1 VRDERLQ
8 RLEEEAIMT
17 GAKMTVDHLAEQVFA
32 ILSDKA
38 LDDGDARTNA
48 LVGLE
53 SRSGADR
60 QMMAE
65 ALKIA
70 EKKLGEQAS
79 RSIPIDKLNASNDE

>member
-1 VRDERLQ
+1 
-8 RLEEEAIMT
+8 MT
-17 GAKMTVDHLAEQVFA
+17 ADKMPIDQLAEQVFA

-38 LDDGDARTNA
+38 LDEGDARTNA

-70 EKKLGEQAS
+70 EKKLGGQTS
-79 RSIPIDKLNASNDE
+79 RSIPIDKLNASND

>member
-1 VRDERLQ
+1 
-8 RLEEEAIMT
+8 MT
-17 GAKMTVDHLAEQVFA
+17 ADKMPIDQLAEQVFA

-38 LDDGDARTNA
+38 LDEGDARTNA

-53 SRSGADR
+53 SRAGADR

-70 EKKLGEQAS
+70 EKKLGGQTS
-79 RSIPIDKLNASNDE
+79 RSIPIDKLNASND

>member
-1 VRDERLQ
+1 V
-8 RLEEEAIMT
+8 AA
-17 GAKMTVDHLAEQVFA
+17 AKMTVDELAEQVFA

>member
-1 VRDERLQ
+1 MM
-8 RLEEEAIMT
+8 A
-17 GAKMTVDHLAEQVFA
+17 AKMTVDQLAEQVYA
-32 ILSDKA
+32 ILSDKT
-38 LDDGDARTNA
+38 LDAGDARTNA

-60 QMMAE
+60 QMMDE

-70 EKKLGEQAS
+70 ERKLREQTS

>member
-1 VRDERLQ
+1 V
-8 RLEEEAIMT
+8 AA
-17 GAKMTVDHLAEQVFA
+17 AKMTVDELAEQVFA

-38 LDDGDARTNA
+38 LDEGDERTNA

-70 EKKLGEQAS
+70 EKKLGEQTS
-79 RSIPIDKLNASNDE
+79 KSIPIDKLNASNDE

>member
-1 VRDERLQ
+1 VRDERLP

-17 GAKMTVDHLAEQVFA
+17 AGKMTVDHLAEPVFA

-65 ALKIA
+65 ALKIT
-70 EKKLGEQAS
+70 EKKLGGQSTA
-79 RSIPIDKLNASNDE
+79 

>member
-1 VRDERLQ
+1 M
-8 RLEEEAIMT
+8 AA
-17 GAKMTVDHLAEQVFA
+17 AKMTVDELAEQVFA

-38 LDDGDARTNA
+38 LDEGDERTNA

>member
-1 VRDERLQ
+1 MRDERLQ

-70 EKKLGEQAS
+70 EKKLGGQS
-79 RSIPIDKLNASNDE
+79 TV